1 MTTVFKNEVE
11 ACIGDVFVMEL
22 QIKRSNGQWTLAQV
36 HQGKKAVD
44 RTWECGL
51 LSSVSKRFHTNKYI
65 SDLMLVFRGRTAW
78 GVPSHRLAS
87 PTYIPPK

>member
-1 MTTVFKNEVE
+1 MITTFKKQLE

-51 LSSVSKRFHTNKYI
+51 LSSVSKRFHSFNQSAVSLFFEKKK
-65 SDLMLVFRGRTAW
+65 SFPR
-78 GVPSHRLAS
+78 
-87 PTYIPPK
+87 